1 MASNDTLQ
9 TIAGVLGNV
18 LEWYGKYILF
28 AAHMICSYYD
38 NRCMLTSII
47 YCSYAHIDFGIYGF
61 FSDTISEVFFPPGGE
76 HNLVYSYLVFGGGE
90 CDDRANE
97 LSRYNVLCVF

>member
-1 MASNDTLQ
+1 MIIDVCLHLYYIAPTLH
-9 TIAGVLGNV
+9 
-18 LEWYGKYILF
+18 IL
-28 AAHMICSYYD
+28 
-38 NRCMLTSII
+38 
-47 YCSYAHIDFGIYGF
+47 DFGIYGF

>member
-18 LEWYGKYILF
+18 LEWYGKFTLSV
-28 AAHMICSYYD
+28 AHMICYYARFMMQLIHTSY
-38 NRCMLTSII
+38 S
-47 YCSYAHIDFGIYGF
+47 IDFGIYGF
-61 FSDTISEVFFPPGGE
+61 FSDTISQVFFPPGGE

-90 CDDRANE
+90 CDYKLE
-97 LSRYNVLCVF
+97 ISW